1 MEEFYCNICQRV
13 IESSSLENHVKE
25 SDHVKRKRKLERDL
39 ETKESGRDLE
49 TNKESEKSKLSVV
62 ELWKND

>member
-1 MEEFYCNICQRV
+1 MEEFYCNICQRA
-13 IESSSLENHVKE
+13 IESALMENHIKE
-25 SDHVKRKRKLERDL
+25 SDHVARKRKLE
-39 ETKESGRDLE
+39 RDLE

>member
-1 MEEFYCNICQRV
+1 MEEFYCNICQRA
-13 IESSSLENHVKE
+13 IEPSSLENHVKE

-39 ETKESGRDLE
+39 ET
-49 TNKESEKSKLSVV
+49 NKESEKSKLSVV

>member
-1 MEEFYCNICQRV
+1 MEEFYCNICQTA

-39 ETKESGRDLE
+39 ETN
-49 TNKESEKSKLSVV
+49 NKSEKTNMSVV
-62 ELWKND
+62 ELWKNE

>member
-1 MEEFYCNICQRV
+1 
-13 IESSSLENHVKE
+13 LE
-25 SDHVKRKRKLERDL
+25 
-39 ETKESGRDLE
+39 RDLE

>member
-1 MEEFYCNICQRV
+1 MEEFYCNICERA
-13 IESSSLENHVKE
+13 IESASMENHIKE
-25 SDHVKRKRKLERDL
+25 SDHVTLKRKLE
-39 ETKESGRDLE
+39 RDLE

>member
-1 MEEFYCNICQRV
+1 MEEFYCNICQRA
-13 IESSSLENHVKE
+13 IESASMGNHIKE
-25 SDHVKRKRKLERDL
+25 SDHVTRKRKLE
-39 ETKESGRDLE
+39 RDLE